1 MRETSTIPR
10 PAALVPLAAL
20 LFLVTGIPARA
31 QEPMTGPADPA
42 DVGTLDGIVNA
53 FYEVVSGPRGEP
65 RQWDRD
71 ATLYWPS
78 TAFTIPEGGGGS
90 GFRNVTPAGFADE
103 SDRFLVESGFVEREI
118 HRETHRFGRIA
129 QVWSSYEW
137 RTADGETGRGING
150 LHLLHDGDRWW
161 ITHATWDNETPEEPI
176 PEEFLPDE

>member
-1 MRETSTIPR
+1 MRDTPSAPR
-10 PAALVPLAAL
+10 PPARVPLAL
-20 LFLVTGIPARA
+20 LVLLLTAIPARA
-31 QEPMTGPADPA
+31 QEPATVPANPA

-71 ATLYWPS
+71 ATLYWPG
-78 TAFTIPEGGGGS
+78 TAFTIPASGGGS
-90 GFRNVTPAGFADE
+90 GFRNLTPAGFAEE

-129 QVWSSYEW
+129 QIWSTYEW
-137 RTADGETGRGING
+137 RTADGGTGRGING

-161 ITHATWDNETPEEPI
+161 ITHATWTNETAESPI
-176 PEEFLPDE
+176 PEDYLPDE